1 MTLAAEDA
9 NPKPFDVSADVD
21 VVVACSLKRVC
32 CQLYII
38 ILVGLLSNRMLF
50 VLQIVSQTLY

>member
-1 MTLAAEDA
+1 MMLTQ
-9 NPKPFDVSADVD
+9 NVFDVSADVE
-21 VVVACSLKRVC
+21 VVVACSLKKIC
-32 CQLYII
+32 CQLSVI